1 MSLRRFSTVPIFNYR
16 DTWTFFFLCLS
27 RYNIDIVVTAL
38 DSRSAMA
45 TYVCVPPFK
54 PPCTPTIARYT
65 DPRGIGINV
74 VTLQTG
80 SGTVKDVYV
89 VVVGW
94 GDGEQMNNFVIGAT
108 IRKY

>member
-1 MSLRRFSTVPIFNYR
+1 M
-16 DTWTFFFLCLS
+16 S
-27 RYNIDIVVTAL
+27 RYNIDIIVTAL

-45 TYVCVPPFK
+45 TYVCLPPFK
-54 PPCTPTIARYT
+54 QPCTPTIANYS

-80 SGTVKDVYV
+80 SGTVQNVYV

-94 GDGEQMNNFVIGAT
+94 GDGEQMNRFVIGAT